1 MPMTELL
8 TAVLKAGPLTLIQ
21 VLNLSGVY
29 KQCHL
34 LLKHGR
40 VCMTTVLSVYLKEI
54 QECELDGIF
63 ITTVQI
69 KLSYT
74 IKDKALLP

>member
-1 MPMTELL
+1 
-8 TAVLKAGPLTLIQ
+8 
-21 VLNLSGVY
+21 
-29 KQCHL
+29 
-34 LLKHGR
+34 
-40 VCMTTVLSVYLKEI
+40 MTTVLSVYLKEI
-54 QECELDGIF
+54 QEYELDAIF

>member
-1 MPMTELL
+1 
-8 TAVLKAGPLTLIQ
+8 
-21 VLNLSGVY
+21 
-29 KQCHL
+29 
-34 LLKHGR
+34 
-40 VCMTTVLSVYLKEI
+40 MTTVLSVYLKEI
-54 QECELDGIF
+54 QECELDAIF

>member
-1 MPMTELL
+1 MTELL

-21 VLNLSGVY
+21 VLNLSGIY
-29 KQCHL
+29 KQCQL